1 MKPAREPILHFLALG
16 LVLFLIY
23 SWTNE
28 RQGLST
34 QRIVVDQQRIDIL
47 SAAFERIWRRPPTP
61 EEVRTLTTNWIRE
74 EVLYREGLA
83 NALDKNDPVVR
94 RRVAQNM
101 EFLLTA
107 FVPETPS
114 DSELQAW
121 LDANSESY
129 RSPARFSFRQVYVSP
144 NRDAESL
151 GAQLAAVRR
160 QLEAGE
166 PPLAA
171 DATLLPY
178 ELEGKPLSE
187 VVAVFGER
195 FANELTALSPGE
207 WTGPIESDY
216 GLHLVSIDRID
227 ASRLPSLSSIRNV
240 VEADYEYEK
249 TTLAQEASYRALR
262 SKYLVEMSADP
273 VASEKRWR
281 P

>member
-1 MKPAREPILHFLALG
+1 MKPAREPILHFLILG
-16 LVLFLIY
+16 LLLFLIY
-23 SWTNE
+23 SWSNE
-28 RQGLST
+28 RHRSST

-47 SAAFERIWRRPPTP
+47 SAGFERIWRRPPTS
-61 EEVRTLTTNWIRE
+61 EELRALTTNWVRE

-83 NALDKNDPVVR
+83 NALDRNDPVVR

-107 FVPETPS
+107 FVPEAPS

-121 LDANSESY
+121 LDANSENY
-129 RSPARFSFRQVYVSP
+129 RSPPRFSFRQVYVSP

-151 GAQLAAVRR
+151 AATLAAVQR
-160 QLEAGE
+160 QLIAGDT
-166 PPLAA
+166 PLAA

-178 ELEGKPLSE
+178 ELNGKPLSE
-187 VVAVFGER
+187 VAAVFGER
-195 FANELTALSPGE
+195 FASELTALSPGK

-227 ASRLPSLSSIRNV
+227 ESRPPSLSSIRNV
-240 VEADYEYEK
+240 VEADYAYAK

-262 SKYLVEMSADP
+262 SKYQVEMAANP
-273 VASEKRWR
+273 VVSEEYRL